1 MLRKLELPAT
11 IRPFRLKAIQRLEKL
26 HTALCLDPDVEED
39 IIVDE
44 ENTKKWRK
52 QLLDFHKEDKN
63 QILIAEINGEIV
75 GYILFYNP
83 INERFGF
90 KTKHCFGGIIEL
102 YVMPEF
108 RRKGVASQLIQRC
121 VDYLKSKGAIDVR
134 VDVLMHNKKAMNL
147 YQKHG
152 FKDWVAILKK
162 SYKSTK

>member
-1 MLRKLELPAT
+1 M
-11 IRPFRLKAIQRLEKL
+11 IRPFQLNEIQHLERL

-39 IIVDE
+39 IIVNE
-44 ENTKKWRK
+44 ENTQKWRK

-63 QILIAEINGEIV
+63 QILIAEIDGEIV

-108 RRKGVASQLIQRC
+108 RRRGVATQLIQRC
-121 VDYLKSKGAIDVR
+121 VGYLKSKGALDVR
-134 VDVLMHNKKAMNL
+134 VDVLMRNKKAMNL
-147 YQKHG
+147 YRRLG

-162 SYKSTK
+162 SYANTK

>member
-1 MLRKLELPAT
+1 VT
-11 IRPFRLKAIQRLEKL
+11 IRPFRLNEIQNLEKL

-39 IIVDE
+39 IIVNE
-44 ENTKKWRK
+44 ENTRKWRK

-63 QILIAEINGEIV
+63 QILIAEMDGEAV

-90 KTKHCFGGIIEL
+90 KTKHCFGGILEL

-108 RRKGVASQLIQRC
+108 RRRGVAKQLIQRC
-121 VDYLKSKGAIDVR
+121 VNYLKSKGAVDVR
-134 VDVLMHNKKAMNL
+134 VDVLMRNEKAMNL
-147 YQKHG
+147 YQRLG

-162 SYKSTK
+162 SYANNK